1 MLHSTPR
8 TRLLRLL
15 LTAAAGLAA
24 LPGNA
29 IGAETPEAMPP
40 YNILFLTVDAFRS
53 DHMGC
58 YGYARE
64 TSPRID
70 AFAKEEATLF
80 RNSIS
85 HSAWTVPGVVSLLTG
100 QYPATHGIDTRHK
113 IMDEFFP
120 APLKKLSELG
130 YTNFGYVATGDA
142 FSNVGFN
149 TPEEF
154 VRPSLQ
160 MVLERY
166 QNERFTIWYHL
177 KTTHLPYAAKSEI
190 RERFRRPDSPEMMQH
205 HTNLVTGL
213 SMIKAG
219 ATTWDP
225 ATKPTVEDLYDA
237 CVYEQDEFIGQV
249 FEHMKHLGL
258 WDNTI
263 IILTSD
269 HGEELLE
276 HGLIGHAST
285 TLQGTLF
292 DEVLRIPLLIRIPG
306 IPGGG
311 IVESIVQP
319 SDVIPTVF
327 EALGLP
333 PVPGVQGLSLL
344 PAIAGSGPGPNRRY
358 AFSETTPCGWQ
369 CPGNRDKT
377 IRLKSVRSLEWKLVV
392 RVEESTQR
400 TTALYDLKNDPAEIT
415 DVAGANRDVVA
426 EMLAALQAHEE
437 ANLEAAWQGIER
449 TIAHRAQNMRL
460 LDRGERSAEAATLC
474 DELAML
480 RYVFRVQNP
489 SVFDRRSND
498 WAAALGGLWS
508 LVGNKPNYWVCE
520 EL

>member
-1 MLHSTPR
+1 MPQSTQR
-8 TRLLRLL
+8 ARLSTLL
-15 LTAAAGLAA
+15 VTAAAGLASLSGGA
-24 LPGNA
+24 AGA
-29 IGAETPEAMPP
+29 DVAETKPP
-40 YNILFLTVDAFRS
+40 FNILFLTVDAFRS

-58 YGYARE
+58 YGYERE

-70 AFAKEEATLF
+70 AFAKEDATLF

-100 QYPATHGIDTRHK
+100 LHPSAHGIDTRHK

-120 APLKKLSELG
+120 APLKRLSELG

-149 TPEEF
+149 TAEEF

-160 MVLERY
+160 MALERY

-190 RERFRRPDSPEMMQH
+190 REKFRRADSPEMMQH

-225 ATKPTVEDLYDA
+225 ATKPTIEDLYDA
-237 CVYEQDEFIGQV
+237 CVYEQDEFIGQI
-249 FEHMKHLGL
+249 FDHMKHLGL

-263 IILTSD
+263 IVLTSD

-276 HGLIGHAST
+276 HGLVGHAST
-285 TLQGTLF
+285 TLQATLF
-292 DEVLRIPLLIRIPG
+292 DELLLIPLIIRIPG
-306 IPGGG
+306 VPGGR
-311 IVESIVQP
+311 IVENIVQP
-319 SDVIPTVF
+319 SDVIPTLF
-327 EALGLP
+327 EALGLLP
-333 PVPGVQGLSLL
+333 FEGVQGRSLL
-344 PAIAGSGPGPNRRY
+344 PAMTGTGPGPDRRY

-377 IRLKSVRSLEWKLVV
+377 IRLKSVRSLTWKLVV
-392 RVEESTQR
+392 RIEESAR
-400 TTALYDLKNDPAEIT
+400 REIALYDLKGDPAET
-415 DVAGANRDVVA
+415 ADVAGANPAVVA

-437 ANLEAAWQGIER
+437 ANLVVAWQGVDR
-449 TIAHRAQNMRL
+449 AIAGRAQDMRS
-460 LDRGERSAEAATLC
+460 LDRDERSAGAATLC

-489 SVFDRRSND
+489 SVFDRRVDD
-498 WAAALGGLWS
+498 WDRALGGLWS
-508 LVGNKPNYWVCE
+508 LVGPKPSYWVCE